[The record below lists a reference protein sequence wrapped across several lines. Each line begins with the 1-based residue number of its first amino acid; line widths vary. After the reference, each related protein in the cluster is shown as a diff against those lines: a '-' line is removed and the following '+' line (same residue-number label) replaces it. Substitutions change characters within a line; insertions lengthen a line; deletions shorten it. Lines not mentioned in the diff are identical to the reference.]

1 MTRIT
6 ATLLAAASLLACAG
20 NGAAHQ
26 RRGAEI
32 HHDLGVE
39 ALRAGRAQE
48 ALQEFDQALKMDE
61 KFPEASLGRG
71 LVMEFAFGR
80 LGEAEKDYRRALLLR
95 PDYPEAHNNLGQLLA
110 KTGRA
115 QEALAE
121 FDLAIA
127 DLMYREP
134 YVARCNKGQA
144 LYRMGRRDEGL
155 AELRSCVSLS
165 PALLHRPAGA
175 GPAPAGRGAGQGG
188 PGAADG
194 LRRDLPAGRLAA
206 AARAGSHEGGRPAR
220 RAGGLREVQGAGGR
234 AARGGGVREE
244 PGAPQVR
251 RLRRPASMEKEN
263 PPTERVAAFST
274 WLARERE
281 LRGLSRD
288 DVLQATRLAPAVVD
302 ALERGEPLPPR
313 AYLLGYLRT
322 YAAAVGLD
330 ADEVVLRFEEA
341 AGGEVAPR
349 PARRQG
355 LPFRRSAAAV
365 AVAVAVAAGAAAAL
379 WLLLRG

>member
-1 MTRIT
+1 
-6 ATLLAAASLLACAG
+6 
-20 NGAAHQ
+20 
-26 RRGAEI
+26 
-32 HHDLGVE
+32 
-39 ALRAGRAQE
+39 
-48 ALQEFDQALKMDE
+48 
-61 KFPEASLGRG
+61 
-71 LVMEFAFGR
+71 
-80 LGEAEKDYRRALLLR
+80 
-95 PDYPEAHNNLGQLLA
+95 
-110 KTGRA
+110 
-115 QEALAE
+115 
-121 FDLAIA
+121 
-127 DLMYREP
+127 
-134 YVARCNKGQA
+134 
-144 LYRMGRRDEGL
+144 
-155 AELRSCVSLS
+155 
-165 PALLHRPAGA
+165 
-175 GPAPAGRGAGQGG
+175 
-188 PGAADG
+188 
-194 LRRDLPAGRLAA
+194 
-206 AARAGSHEGGRPAR
+206 
-220 RAGGLREVQGAGGR
+220 
-234 AARGGGVREE
+234 
-244 PGAPQVR
+244 
-251 RLRRPASMEKEN
+251 MEKEN